1 MLGYGDVEELIAYP
15 KSWIAGGIHV
25 SPGSPTERPSCAGAS
40 PGAAP
45 SAPQRLGPLIP
56 APSGRAGEAG
66 ALSGVFMRLTSWW
79 LGFGGRMGAFLS
91 IMGVNKQVER
101 RAVTVH

>member
-25 SPGSPTERPSCAGAS
+25 SPESPTERPSCAGAS
-40 PGAAP
+40 PVAAP
-45 SAPQRLGPLIP
+45 SAPQRLGPLMP

-91 IMGVNKQVER
+91 IMGVNKQVKR